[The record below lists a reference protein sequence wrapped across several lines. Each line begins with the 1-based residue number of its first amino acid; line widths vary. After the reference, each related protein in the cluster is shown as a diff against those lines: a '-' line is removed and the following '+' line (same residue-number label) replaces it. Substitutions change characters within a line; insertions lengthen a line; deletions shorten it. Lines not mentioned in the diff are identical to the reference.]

1 MYGREAPDWAPDV
14 CVVGTG
20 YVGLPLCIMLA
31 RGGRRVLGVDVQ
43 ERVVEGV
50 NSGRFPFEE
59 EALAAAFD
67 HPVVRANLRAALA
80 PEPAGT
86 FVIAVPT
93 PVDHRRRVADLGCV
107 EAAVESVLPH
117 LRPGNLVVIESTI
130 PPLTCR
136 ETVAPMIE
144 GAGLRVGA
152 DVLLAH
158 CPERILPGDIMREIV
173 SNDRIIG
180 GVTPE
185 ASRRARELYAS
196 FVQGELLETD
206 DVTAEL
212 CKLMENTY
220 RDVNIALANEFAA
233 VSETLGVDVVGA
245 IELANRH
252 PRVDILKPG
261 IGTGGHC
268 IPVDPWFIRQVDPE
282 NARLI
287 DAARRVN
294 GEVPARTAAKVRR
307 TVAGIPRP
315 LIAAAGA
322 TYKLDSSDCR
332 ESPALEIVDILR
344 ADGYDVRLYDPVA
357 PGYPWPSGGL
367 REVARGAD
375 CLVVLVEHSVVRREL
390 AECGE
395 DIRALMRTPL
405 VMRFYPEAE
414 ERPSP
419 TQAPALLQSEGRG
432 AR

>member
-1 MYGREAPDWAPDV
+1 M
-14 CVVGTG
+14 
-20 YVGLPLCIMLA
+20 
-31 RGGRRVLGVDVQ
+31 
-43 ERVVEGV
+43 
-50 NSGRFPFEE
+50 
-59 EALAAAFD
+59 
-67 HPVVRANLRAALA
+67 
-80 PEPAGT
+80 
-86 FVIAVPT
+86 
-93 PVDHRRRVADLGCV
+93 
-107 EAAVESVLPH
+107 ESVLPH

-144 GAGLRVGA
+144 RAGLRVGA

-185 ASRRARELYAS
+185 ASHRARELYAS

-294 GEVPARTAAKVRR
+294 GEVPTRTAAKVRR
-307 TVAGIPRP
+307 AVAGIPRP
-315 LIAAAGA
+315 LIAAVGA
-322 TYKLDSSDCR
+322 TYKPDSSDCR
-332 ESPALEIVDILR
+332 ESPALEIVDLLR
-344 ADGYDVRLYDPVA
+344 VDGYDVRLYDPVA

-367 REVARGAD
+367 REIARGAD
-375 CLVVLVEHSVVRREL
+375 CLAVLVEHRVVRREL
-390 AECGE
+390 AEAGE
-395 DIRALMRTPL
+395 EIRALMRTPL
-405 VMRFYPEAE
+405 VMRFYREAE